1 MYVAYMNYECVKG
14 KMESVVFLKTFR
26 SGALWA
32 TVFLKTQLTL
42 VLEKITNAVEAS
54 LFQLA
59 FYEVDQ

>member
-42 VLEKITNAVEAS
+42 VLEKMTNAVEAS
-54 LFQLA
+54 LF
-59 FYEVDQ
+59 